1 MFAALFII
9 AGILGLSIV
18 IISICR
24 AFHRKAC
31 YKYFHARF
39 PGKIHCRGHRGE
51 DFYILHWPCER
62 RKSAF
67 AYGPWLL
74 YCDNAVLLVLFVR
87 YLRRHGV
94 DVPLCKEEQEKK
106 QKTHGSD
113 VQAYLTHR
121 DLSGYIDTDEFSV
134 LYNQALKD
142 VLKVSAIS

>member
-1 MFAALFII
+1 MFAFIFII
-9 AGILGLSIV
+9 AGILGLSIL
-18 IISICR
+18 IAAIFR
-24 AFHRKAC
+24 MFHRKAC
-31 YKYFHARF
+31 YKFFHAKF

-62 RKSAF
+62 QKSAL

-74 YCDNAVLLVLFVR
+74 YCDNVILLALFVR

-94 DVPLCKEEQEKK
+94 DVPLCKEEVEKQ
-106 QKTHGSD
+106 QKLCLSD
-113 VQAYLTHR
+113 RQAYLTHR
-121 DLSGYIDTDEFSV
+121 DLSSHIDADEYSA